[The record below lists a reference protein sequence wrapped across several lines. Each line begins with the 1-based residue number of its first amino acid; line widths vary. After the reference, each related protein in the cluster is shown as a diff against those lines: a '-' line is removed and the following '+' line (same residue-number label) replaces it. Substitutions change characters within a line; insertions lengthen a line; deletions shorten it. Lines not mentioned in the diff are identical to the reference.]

1 MIDLEE
7 EAEVLDDYVAK
18 YNIYSLNHKNN
29 LDWIAITPHV
39 SLNNDWSFA
48 RFLLSMISREEMI
61 MDVAEYRKAE
71 LVEDG
76 RFNFCANEPWA
87 GLMTILVI
95 ERVSKNQVATTKSES
110 DLDSS
115 SSTESDDSGN
125 EEPEKLEE
133 QSSKAIEVTNQP
145 DLDSST
151 ESESSSDDDESDG
164 TAVQS
169 VYSTILGN
177 KIDKTTTGS
186 KRNCAIPEADS
197 SCSSPENRPTKIRKK
212 FMGKSILSSSKDSSK
227 ESDKTLSS
235 SDLSSSIAAKL
246 KITKCGK
253 GKSSSSELSQPEDK
267 NLESKAKAD
276 SYIT

>member
-1 MIDLEE
+1 MLALTMTGALQDS
-7 EAEVLDDYVAK
+7 LD
-18 YNIYSLNHKNN
+18 
-29 LDWIAITPHV
+29 
-39 SLNNDWSFA
+39 F
-48 RFLLSMISREEMI
+48 
-61 MDVAEYRKAE
+61 AEYRKAE

-87 GLMTILVI
+87 GLMTKLVI
-95 ERVSKNQVATTKSES
+95 ERVQLN
-110 DLDSS
+110 
-115 SSTESDDSGN
+115 
-125 EEPEKLEE
+125 
-133 QSSKAIEVTNQP
+133 
-145 DLDSST
+145 
-151 ESESSSDDDESDG
+151 DDDESDG

-267 NLESKAKAD
+267 NLKSKAKAD

>member
-29 LDWIAITPHV
+29 LDWTITPHV

-48 RFLLSMISREEMI
+48 RFLLSMISGEEMI
-61 MDVAEYRKAE
+61 MDVAECWKAE

-87 GLMTILVI
+87 GLMTKLVI
-95 ERVSKNQVATTKSES
+95 EQVSKNQVATTKSES

-133 QSSKAIEVTNQP
+133 QSSKAIEVTNQS

-151 ESESSSDDDESDG
+151 ESEPSI
-164 TAVQS
+164 
-169 VYSTILGN
+169 YSTILGN
-177 KIDKTTTGS
+177 KIDKTITAS

-212 FMGKSILSSSKDSSK
+212 FMGKSISSSSKDLSK

-235 SDLSSSIAAKL
+235 SDLSSSIAATL